1 LAFLNLEK
9 QGFGMA
15 TELEIKLSVSDAA
28 QAQALEWLSSRSEV
42 RPGKRKSLINRYFDT
57 PDADLNRA
65 KAALR
70 VRKAGDAYIQTLKT
84 RGEFVDGAHR
94 REEWEWPVRGPG
106 LDLSLLEETPLN
118 SGLDLSCLNVV
129 FETNFQRQVLWL
141 EEEQTVIEIAVD
153 SGSVAG
159 NDARWPL
166 HEVEFELKSGEG
178 EKLVVWALKLAREV
192 PVFLNLVSKAEQGY
206 YLAGLYHPEL
216 LSKGEPLTV
225 TEFLQALGACW
236 LLDQP
241 FPASQYELSRVASVA
256 GTVNCA
262 ELFERVIAE
271 LARGAS
277 VRDLAES
284 STTLG
289 VLQLQLAAGGQ

>member
-1 LAFLNLEK
+1 
-9 QGFGMA
+9 MA
-15 TELEIKLSVSDAA
+15 TELEIKLSVSDTA
-28 QAQALEWLSSRSEV
+28 QAQALKWLSSRPEV
-42 RPGKRKSLINRYFDT
+42 RPGETKSLINRYFDT
-57 PDADLNRA
+57 PNADLNRA

-70 VRKAGDAYIQTLKT
+70 IRKAGDAYIQTLKT

-94 REEWEWPVRGPG
+94 REEWEWPVRGPD
-106 LDLSLLEETPLN
+106 LDLSLLRETPLN
-118 SGLDLSCLNVV
+118 SELDLSSLQVV

-141 EEEQTVIEIAVD
+141 EEGQAVIEIAVD

-166 HEVEFELKSGEG
+166 HEVEFELKSGGG
-178 EKLVVWALKLAREV
+178 ERLVVWALELAREV

-206 YLAGLYHPEL
+206 FLAGLYHPEVL
-216 LSKGEPLTV
+216 RKGEPLTV

-241 FPASQYELSRVASVA
+241 FPADQYDLSRVARA
-256 GTVNCA
+256 ADAAHCA
-262 ELFERVIAE
+262 ELWERVIAE
-271 LARGAS
+271 LASGAG
-277 VRDLAES
+277 VRDLAEN
-284 STTLG
+284 STKLG